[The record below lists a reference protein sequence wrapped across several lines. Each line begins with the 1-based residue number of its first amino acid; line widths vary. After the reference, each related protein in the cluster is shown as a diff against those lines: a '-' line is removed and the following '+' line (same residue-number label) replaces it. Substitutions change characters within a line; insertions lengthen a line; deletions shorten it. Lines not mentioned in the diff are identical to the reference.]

1 MGESAGGCLAVDN
14 LSLSRIAMTLIVK
27 LGLAFFFASSV
38 AADNF
43 DLGGFLSQGK
53 SLLNQVKGDDGGLNI
68 TGIGN
73 LLSQA
78 TGVEL
83 GGIVKEVQR
92 GEGLSLDTVLGVIKR
107 DQNGNSNVANILGK
121 FGYTVKDV
129 VQKVGLGKNEH
140 VATIAE
146 QFITDPTNLD
156 ASKIVTLCEA
166 LETAEEK
173 PQIGDKL
180 AMLGMT
186 TATVGCPSSARASNE
201 MKFVGNNLALI
212 LITLLFSML
221 Y

>member
-1 MGESAGGCLAVDN
+1 MAV
-14 LSLSRIAMTLIVK
+14 TVIVK
-27 LGLAFFFASSV
+27 FGLFAFFSTV
-38 AADNF
+38 TADNF

-53 SLLNQVKGDDGGLNI
+53 SLLNQVRGEDGGLNI

-83 GGIVKEVQR
+83 GGIVKQVQR
-92 GEGLSLDTVLGVIKR
+92 GEGLSLDTVLGLIKK
-107 DQNGNSNVANILGK
+107 DKNGNSNVANILGQ

-140 VATIAE
+140 VATVAE
-146 QFITDPTNLD
+146 QFLSDPTNLD
-156 ASKIVTLCEA
+156 ASKIAALCES
-166 LETAEEK
+166 LEAAEEK

-186 TATVGCPSSARASNE
+186 TSAVGCPNR
-201 MKFVGNNLALI
+201 
-212 LITLLFSML
+212 
-221 Y
+221 

>member
-129 VQKVGLGKNEH
+129 VQK
-140 VATIAE
+140 
-146 QFITDPTNLD
+146 FITDPTNLD
-156 ASKIVTLCEA
+156 ASKIVALCEA

-186 TATVGCPSSARASNE
+186 TATIGCPTNSARASKE
-201 MKFVGNNLALI
+201 MKFVGSNLALI
-212 LITLLFSML
+212 LITLILSML